1 MIRSLQLATV
11 PRRVKCS
18 HSQKKS
24 RIKHQ
29 GWRRQEMVVNL
40 TVVPIGKDSSLSAK
54 VAEVLKII
62 SDSGISYKLHSMGTI
77 LEGEW
82 DEIMRLI
89 KKCHK
94 KILKD
99 SDRVLT
105 TITIDDRKGRTDLIA
120 GKVKSVEEKL
130 GKKLKT

>member
-1 MIRSLQLATV
+1 
-11 PRRVKCS
+11 
-18 HSQKKS
+18 
-24 RIKHQ
+24 
-29 GWRRQEMVVNL
+29 MVVNF
-40 TVVPIGKDSSLSAK
+40 TIVPIGKDSSLSTK
-54 VAEVLKII
+54 VAKILRI
-62 SDSGISYKLHSMGTI
+62 VSESGISYKLHAMGTI

-105 TITIDDRKGRTDLIA
+105 TITIDDRKGRTGRISS
-120 GKVKSVEEKL
+120 KVKSVERKL

>member
-1 MIRSLQLATV
+1 
-11 PRRVKCS
+11 
-18 HSQKKS
+18 
-24 RIKHQ
+24 
-29 GWRRQEMVVNL
+29 MVVNF
-40 TVVPIGKDSSLSAK
+40 TIVPIGKDSSLSAK
-54 VAEVLKII
+54 VAEVLKIV
-62 SDSGISYKLHSMGTI
+62 SDSGVSYKLHSMGTI

-105 TITIDDRKGRTDLIA
+105 TITIDDRKGRTGRIS
-120 GKVKSVEEKL
+120 GKVKSVEKKL

>member
-1 MIRSLQLATV
+1 
-11 PRRVKCS
+11 
-18 HSQKKS
+18 
-24 RIKHQ
+24 
-29 GWRRQEMVVNL
+29 MVVNF
-40 TVVPIGKDSSLSAK
+40 TVVPIGKESSLSAQ
-54 VAEVLKII
+54 VAEILKIV
-62 SDSGISYKLHSMGTI
+62 SESGIDYKLHSMGTI

-82 DEIMRLI
+82 DDIMRLI

-105 TITIDDRKGRTDLIA
+105 TITIDDRKGRTGRIA
-120 GKVKSVEEKL
+120 GKVKSVEKKL

>member
-1 MIRSLQLATV
+1 
-11 PRRVKCS
+11 
-18 HSQKKS
+18 
-24 RIKHQ
+24 
-29 GWRRQEMVVNL
+29 MVVNL

-105 TITIDDRKGRTDLIA
+105 TITIDDRKGRTDRIA

>member
-1 MIRSLQLATV
+1 
-11 PRRVKCS
+11 
-18 HSQKKS
+18 
-24 RIKHQ
+24 
-29 GWRRQEMVVNL
+29 MVVNF

>member
-1 MIRSLQLATV
+1 
-11 PRRVKCS
+11 
-18 HSQKKS
+18 
-24 RIKHQ
+24 
-29 GWRRQEMVVNL
+29 MVVNF
-40 TVVPIGKDSSLSAK
+40 TIVPIGKDSSLSAK
-54 VAEVLKII
+54 VAEVLKIV

-105 TITIDDRKGRTDLIA
+105 TITIDDRKGRTGRIS
-120 GKVKSVEEKL
+120 GKVKSVEKKL
-130 GKKLKT
+130 GMKLKT

>member
-1 MIRSLQLATV
+1 
-11 PRRVKCS
+11 
-18 HSQKKS
+18 
-24 RIKHQ
+24 
-29 GWRRQEMVVNL
+29 MVVNF

-54 VAEVLKII
+54 VAEVLKIV
-62 SDSGISYKLHSMGTI
+62 SESGIDYKLHSMGTI
-77 LEGEW
+77 LEGNW
-82 DEIMRLI
+82 DEIMKLI

-105 TITIDDRKGRTDLIA
+105 TITIDDRKDRTGRIA
-120 GKVKSVEEKL
+120 GKVKSVEKKL

>member
-1 MIRSLQLATV
+1 
-11 PRRVKCS
+11 
-18 HSQKKS
+18 
-24 RIKHQ
+24 
-29 GWRRQEMVVNL
+29 MVVNFSI
-40 TVVPIGKDSSLSAK
+40 VPIGKESSLSAK
-54 VAEVLKII
+54 VAEILKIV
-62 SDSGISYKLHSMGTI
+62 SESGIDYKLHSMGTI
-77 LEGEW
+77 LEGDW

-105 TITIDDRKGRTDLIA
+105 TITIDDRKGRTGRIA
-120 GKVKSVEEKL
+120 GKVKSVERKL

>member
-1 MIRSLQLATV
+1 
-11 PRRVKCS
+11 
-18 HSQKKS
+18 
-24 RIKHQ
+24 
-29 GWRRQEMVVNL
+29 MVVNF

-62 SDSGISYKLHSMGTI
+62 SDSGISYKLHSMWTI

-105 TITIDDRKGRTDLIA
+105 TITIDDRKGRTDRIA

>member
-1 MIRSLQLATV
+1 
-11 PRRVKCS
+11 
-18 HSQKKS
+18 
-24 RIKHQ
+24 
-29 GWRRQEMVVNL
+29 MVVNF

-89 KKCHK
+89 KKGHK
-94 KILKD
+94 KNLKD

-105 TITIDDRKGRTDLIA
+105 TITIDDRKGRTDRIA

>member
-1 MIRSLQLATV
+1 
-11 PRRVKCS
+11 
-18 HSQKKS
+18 
-24 RIKHQ
+24 
-29 GWRRQEMVVNL
+29 MVVNF
-40 TVVPIGKDSSLSAK
+40 TVVAIGKESSLSAK

-105 TITIDDRKGRTDLIA
+105 TITIDDRKGRTDRIA